1 MKRFRNERRN
11 LARSADGATA
21 VEFALIAPI
30 FIAFVLGMTAY
41 GIYFGAA
48 HSVQQLSAD
57 AARVALA
64 GMNEAERKSLVHDFV
79 KKNSADYLFLT
90 TDAITVS
97 VSANVVDPSQSNVS
111 ISYDARLLPIW
122 NLYPPLPLP
131 GQTISRTST
140 IRIGGI

>member
-1 MKRFRNERRN
+1 MEYHGVSSNF
-11 LARSADGATA
+11 ARSVDGATA
-21 VEFALIAPI
+21 VEFAMIAPV
-30 FIAFVLGMTAY
+30 FIAFMLGMTAY

-48 HSVQQLSAD
+48 HSVQQLSAE

-64 GMNEAERKSLVHDFV
+64 GVNDTERTNLVRDYV
-79 KKNSADYLFLT
+79 KKNSEDYLFLR
-90 TDAITVS
+90 TDAITAN
-97 VSANVVDPSQSNVS
+97 VSANAADPSQSNVS

>member
-1 MKRFRNERRN
+1 MKYRSVGRNF
-11 LARSADGATA
+11 ARSVDGATA
-21 VEFALIAPI
+21 VEFAMIAPV
-30 FIAFVLGMTAY
+30 FIAFMLGMTAY

-64 GMNEAERKSLVHDFV
+64 GVNDTERTNLVRDYV
-79 KKNSADYLFLT
+79 KKNSEDYLFLR
-90 TDAITVS
+90 TDAITAK
-97 VSANVVDPSQSNVS
+97 VSANAADPSQSNVS

>member
-1 MKRFRNERRN
+1 MKRRSVSYEF
-11 LARSADGATA
+11 ARSADGATA
-21 VEFALIAPI
+21 VEFAMIAPV
-30 FIAFVLGMTAY
+30 FVAFMLGMAAY

-64 GMNEAERKSLVHDFV
+64 GMNETERRNLVQDYV
-79 KKNSADYLFLT
+79 KKNSEDYLFLR
-90 TDAITVS
+90 TDAITAS
-97 VSANVVDPSQSNVS
+97 VSANAADPSQSNVS
-111 ISYDARLLPIW
+111 VSYDARLLPIW

>member
-1 MKRFRNERRN
+1 
-11 LARSADGATA
+11 
-21 VEFALIAPI
+21 
-30 FIAFVLGMTAY
+30 MTAY

>member
-1 MKRFRNERRN
+1 MKSRSVSRRF
-11 LARSADGATA
+11 ARSANGATA
-21 VEFALIAPI
+21 VEFAMIAPI
-30 FIAFVLGMTAY
+30 FIAFMLGMTAY

-64 GMNEAERKSLVHDFV
+64 GMNETERTNLVQDYV
-79 KKNSADYLFLT
+79 RKNSGDYLFLR
-90 TDAITVS
+90 TDAITAN
-97 VSANVVDPSQSNVS
+97 VSANAADPSQSNVS

>member
-1 MKRFRNERRN
+1 MKYRSVGRNF
-11 LARSADGATA
+11 ARSVDGATA
-21 VEFALIAPI
+21 VEFAMIAPV
-30 FIAFVLGMTAY
+30 FIAFMLGMTAY

-64 GMNEAERKSLVHDFV
+64 GVNDTERTNLVRDYV
-79 KKNSADYLFLT
+79 KKNSEDYLFLR
-90 TDAITVS
+90 TDAITAN
-97 VSANVVDPSQSNVS
+97 VSANAADPSQSNVS

-131 GQTISRTST
+131 GQTIRRTST

>member
-1 MKRFRNERRN
+1 MEYHGVSRN
-11 LARSADGATA
+11 LARSVDGATA
-21 VEFALIAPI
+21 VEFAMIAPV
-30 FIAFVLGMTAY
+30 FIAFMLGMTAY

-64 GMNEAERKSLVHDFV
+64 GVNDTERTNLVRDYV
-79 KKNSADYLFLT
+79 KKNSEDYLFLR
-90 TDAITVS
+90 TDAITAN
-97 VSANVVDPSQSNVS
+97 VSANAADPSQSNVS